1 MRTYFT
7 LFLILPIPGTTCLF
21 FLLLLHAT
29 IYLGPMIYERVV
41 SAPDLTYLCHA
52 PSVIIF

>member
-7 LFLILPIPGTTCLF
+7 LFLILPIAGTTCLF
-21 FLLLLHAT
+21 FLLLLDAA

-52 PSVIIF
+52 PSIIIF